1 MKKILITGITG
12 LLGSYL
18 AKSLSG
24 KALISGTKRPGSD
37 TKLLGSLADSI
48 HWFEGEI
55 TDVEMLSEACRDQD
69 LVIHSAGLVSFDD
82 SKKEALLKTN
92 AQGTA
97 CLVNAMLSLKKPKL
111 VFISS
116 VAALGRQENQL
127 SITEEQKWINSKLNT
142 PYGISKHLAEL
153 EVWRGA
159 QEGLQ
164 VMIFNPSV
172 LLAKI
177 TDERSSSQIYQYV
190 LDGNRYYPLGNI
202 NYIDIRD
209 AVSVMLQL
217 IENGK
222 WNQRYIISKESL
234 SYREFFKEMAL
245 AFGKNPPSIPLS
257 NWLAGWVVRWSRL
270 HNWFSKNR
278 LPISRQS
285 VRAAQTRLGYDSS
298 KMKVAS
304 GYSFTSLK
312 DTFRWAMANDEMEK
326 GFPKRK

>member
-18 AKSLSG
+18 ARSLSG
-24 KALISGTKRPGSD
+24 KAFISGTKRAGSNTD
-37 TKLLGSLADSI
+37 LLGSLAASI
-48 HWFEGEI
+48 HWYEGEI
-55 TDVEMLSEACRDQD
+55 TDVEMLTEACKDQD

-97 CLVNAMLSLKKPKL
+97 CLVNAMLPLGQKKL

-127 SITEEQKWINSKLNT
+127 SINEEQKWINSELNT

-164 VMIFNPSV
+164 VMVFNPSV
-172 LLAKI
+172 LLGKI
-177 TDERSSSQIYQYV
+177 TDERSSSQIYRYV
-190 LDGNRYYPLGNI
+190 LEGNRYYPQGNI

-209 AVSVMLQL
+209 AVAVMLYL
-217 IENGK
+217 MEEGE

-234 SYREFFKEMAL
+234 PYREFFREMAL
-245 AFGKNPPSIPLS
+245 VFGKKAPGIALS
-257 NWLAGWVVRWSRL
+257 NWMAGWVIRWSRI
-270 HNWFSKNR
+270 HNWFSKNK

-285 VRAAQTRLGYDSS
+285 LRSAQTRVGYDSS
-298 KMKVAS
+298 KIKEAT
-304 GYSFTSLK
+304 GYSFTPLK
-312 DTFRWAMANDEMEK
+312 DTFEWAMEKEKEK
-326 GFPKRK
+326 GVSKST

>member
-24 KALISGTKRPGSD
+24 KALISGTRRAGSNTD
-37 TKLLGSLADSI
+37 LLGSLAESI
-48 HWFEGEI
+48 QWYEGEI
-55 TDVEMLSEACRDQD
+55 TDVEMLTEACQDQD

-97 CLVNAMLSLKKPKL
+97 CLVNAMLPLKQKKL

-127 SITEEQKWINSKLNT
+127 SLTEEQKWLNSELNT

-164 VMIFNPSV
+164 VMVFNPSV

-177 TDERSSSQIYQYV
+177 TDERSSSQIYRYV
-190 LDGNRYYPLGNI
+190 LDGNRYYPKGNI

-209 AVSVMLQL
+209 AVAVMLQL
-217 IENGK
+217 IEEGE

-234 SYREFFKEMAL
+234 PYRDFFNEMAL
-245 AFGKNPPSIPLS
+245 VFGKKPPSIALS
-257 NWLAGWVVRWSRL
+257 NWLAAWVIRWSRL
-270 HNWFSKNR
+270 HNWFSKSK
-278 LPISRQS
+278 LPISRQT
-285 VRAAQTRLGYDSS
+285 VRAAQTRVGYDNS
-298 KMKVAS
+298 KIKEAT
-304 GYSFTSLK
+304 GYAFTPLK
-312 DTFRWAMANDEMEK
+312 DTFEWAMANEKEK
-326 GFPKRK
+326 GESKRT